1 MSRRVSNNK
10 KVVMYSSAFCHVCEK
25 AGVPRTLY
33 ENHNFRDHRGKICCK
48 RFLDN
53 LRSHTCTEC
62 GKSGNHF
69 SNQCQEPKKQQPV
82 RMALIMVKA
91 KENKKKAD
99 TPPLAV
105 QANVFATLDEAS
117 DEEEEAPPH
126 PNVTFRRKSK
136 FIRNWAD
143 CESSDDE
150 E

>member
-10 KVVMYSSAFCHVCEK
+10 KVAMSSSAFCHVCEK

-53 LRSHTCTEC
+53 LRSHTCSEC

-69 SNQCQEPKKQQPV
+69 SNQCKEPKKQQPV
-82 RMALIMVKA
+82 RMTVVMVKS
-91 KENKKKAD
+91 NDIKKKSD
-99 TPPLAV
+99 TVVA
-105 QANVFATLDEAS
+105 QSNVFATLDEGS
-117 DEEEEAPPH
+117 DAEEEAPH
-126 PNVTFRRKSK
+126 PNVTVRRKSK

>member
-1 MSRRVSNNK
+1 MSRRISSNQ

-33 ENHNFRDHRGKICCK
+33 ENHNFRDHKGKICCK

-69 SNQCQEPKKQQPV
+69 SNQCKEPKKQQPV
-82 RMALIMVKA
+82 RLAVVIVKA
-91 KENKKKAD
+91 KDNKKKAD
-99 TPPLAV
+99 AQAV
-105 QANVFATLDEAS
+105 QTNVFENLDEGS
-117 DEEEEAPPH
+117 DAEEAPH
-126 PNVTFRRKSK
+126 PNVTVRRKSK